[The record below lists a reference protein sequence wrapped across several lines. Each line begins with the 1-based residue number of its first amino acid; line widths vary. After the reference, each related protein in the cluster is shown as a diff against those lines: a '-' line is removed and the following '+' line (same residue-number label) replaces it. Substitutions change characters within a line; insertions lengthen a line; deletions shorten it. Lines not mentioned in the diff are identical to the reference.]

1 MKKAGLIWLAALLA
15 LPGCASV
22 TLKPVDFSWPF
33 ESVLTT
39 DSAGVAKGEPKTIAF
54 NAAELFK
61 AETNT
66 PSTGA
71 DKVVRIIRDDAG
83 FYYITSPGFRH
94 VYIFESDDGRLTL
107 EKKVL
112 IAEEGMEKPFFNR
125 RELGIELVANGQVY
139 LLNKKGVV
147 PGGKK

>member
-39 DSAGVAKGEPKTIAF
+39 DATGFAKGEPKTIAF
-54 NAAELFK
+54 NATELFK
-61 AETNT
+61 AEKAPT
-66 PSTGA
+66 TGA
-71 DKVVRIIRDDAG
+71 DQVVRVIRDDAG
-83 FYYITSPGFRH
+83 YYYITSPGFKH
-94 VYIFESDDGRLTL
+94 VYIFEGGDGRLTL

-139 LLNKKGVV
+139 LLNKKGIVT
-147 PGGKK
+147 GGKK